1 MKNIRMLLIEDN
13 RLLREGI
20 ISIINDHDDLKVG
33 TAHGTNKTIFNKIE
47 SYKPAVILL
56 DIGLRNQNSLH
67 LVKNMKKTYP
77 DIHIVAMDLIPTQD
91 DIFEFVKTGV
101 SGFILKDATVSEFVK
116 TIRTIAN
123 GKKVLP
129 PPLTDSLFSQIV
141 NKTINGPEDS
151 SSPDLLDAVRLT
163 KREMQVMR
171 FISEGMTNKEIA
183 KKLHISTY
191 TVKSHVHNVLEKLAL
206 HSRVQIAKYAHTSKE
221 FKKVIESIS
230 LFNDE

>member
-1 MKNIRMLLIEDN
+1 MGNIRMLLIEDN

-20 ISIINDHDDLKVG
+20 ISIINEHDDLMVG
-33 TAHGTNKTIFNKIE
+33 TAHGTNKTIYNKIE
-47 SYKPAVILL
+47 SYKPAIILL

-67 LVKNMKKTYP
+67 LVKNIKKTYP
-77 DIHIVAMDLIPTQD
+77 DIHIVAMDLISTQD
-91 DIFEFVKTGV
+91 DIYEFVKTGI
-101 SGFILKDATVSEFVK
+101 SGFILKDATVREFVK
-116 TIRTIAN
+116 TIRSVAK
-123 GKKVLP
+123 GEKVLP

-151 SSPDLLDAVRLT
+151 SSPELLDAIRLT
-163 KREMQVMR
+163 RRELQVMR

-230 LFNDE
+230 LLDDE

>member
-1 MKNIRMLLIEDN
+1 MLLIEDN

-20 ISIINDHDDLKVG
+20 ISIINEHDDLKVG
-33 TAHGTNKTIFNKIE
+33 TAYGTNKTIYNKIE
-47 SYKPAVILL
+47 SYKPAIILL
-56 DIGLRNQNSLH
+56 DIGLRNQNSLL
-67 LVKNMKKTYP
+67 LVKSINKTYP
-77 DIHIVAMDLIPTQD
+77 DIHIVAMDLIPTQE
-91 DIFEFVKTGV
+91 DIYEFVETGV
-101 SGFILKDATVSEFVK
+101 DGFILKDATVKEFVK
-116 TIRTIAN
+116 TIRSVAN

-141 NKTINGPEDS
+141 NKTINGPSEG

-163 KREMQVMR
+163 KRELQVMK

-206 HSRVQIAKYAHTSKE
+206 HSRVQIAKYAHTSNE
-221 FKKVIESIS
+221 FKKVVDSIS
-230 LFNDE
+230 LLDDE

>member
-1 MKNIRMLLIEDN
+1 MLLIEDN

-20 ISIINDHDDLKVG
+20 ISIINEHDDLKVS

-56 DIGLRNQNSLH
+56 DIGLRNQSSLH
-67 LVKNMKKTYP
+67 LVNNMKKTYP
-77 DIHIVAMDLIPTQD
+77 AIHIVAMDLIPTQN
-91 DIFEFVKTGV
+91 DIYEFVKTGV

-141 NKTINGPEDS
+141 NKTINGPTDE

-163 KREMQVMR
+163 KRELQVMKL
-171 FISEGMTNKEIA
+171 ISEGMTNKEVA

-230 LFNDE
+230 LLDDE

>member
-20 ISIINDHDDLKVG
+20 ISIINEHEDLKAG
-33 TAHGTNKTIFNKIE
+33 TAHGTNKTIYNKIE

-56 DIGLRNQNSLH
+56 DIGLRNQSSLH
-67 LVKNMKKTYP
+67 LVKYIKKTYP
-77 DIHIVAMDLIPTQD
+77 DIHIVAMDLIPAQN
-91 DIFEFVKTGV
+91 DIYEFVKTGV
-101 SGFILKDATVSEFVK
+101 SGFILKDATVNEFVK
-116 TIRTIAN
+116 TIRTVAK
-123 GKKVLP
+123 GEKVLP

-141 NKTINGPEDS
+141 NKTVNGPTDD
-151 SSPDLLDAVRLT
+151 SSPDLLNAVRLT
-163 KREMQVMR
+163 KRELQVMR

-221 FKKVIESIS
+221 FKKVIDSIS
-230 LFNDE
+230 FLDDE